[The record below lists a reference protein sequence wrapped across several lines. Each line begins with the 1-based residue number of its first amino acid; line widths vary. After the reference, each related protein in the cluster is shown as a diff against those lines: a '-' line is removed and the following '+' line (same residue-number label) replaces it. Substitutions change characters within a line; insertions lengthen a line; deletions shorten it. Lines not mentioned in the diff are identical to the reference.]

1 MGEAKKTIVVM
12 DDSEIV
18 LETLRAVLEQQGLT
32 VSTAINLAELETHL
46 AASPPDLVVLDVQ
59 MPEVFGHDVGLVL
72 KQVRKLRVPI
82 LLFSGLDDAVLAEHV
97 QEAEL
102 DGYVSKN
109 GGVGALLERVTTL
122 LMLQP
127 KVA

>member
-102 DGYVSKN
+102 
-109 GGVGALLERVTTL
+109 
-122 LMLQP
+122 QP